1 MLGFDQQK
9 RHSFYNS
16 SGKRPFQIASD
27 QTPPVFRTAM
37 TIRTDEQMQS
47 RTQRPSTHPFGGWFW
62 SEMERLNRQPSSA
75 SQVQPAEQLA

>member
-1 MLGFDQQK
+1 
-9 RHSFYNS
+9 
-16 SGKRPFQIASD
+16 
-27 QTPPVFRTAM
+27 M